1 MLVSYFYP
9 VSGNCITIAVM
20 RKKEFTQTFHKLL
33 TALAVFDNIFI
44 ASAIFTL
51 AIRLLKVINIILFGC
66 CRTFSLLD
74 NPKFWFLIPMFL
86 PMIILGSF
94 AMISSMYLTLA
105 IRWHRNK
112 SFLIQCLDVVGLSIE
127 RFIGVCYPLHS
138 RTRVQRGPFVYILPV
153 VIGRL

>member
-51 AIRLLKVINIILFGC
+51 AIRLPKVINIILFGC

-105 IRWHRNK
+105 IRWHRNEG
-112 SFLIQCLDVVGLSIE
+112 FLIQVLMLLVSALSVLLVSVIHFIQGLKYREDLLYTFYQS
-127 RFIGVCYPLHS
+127 S
-138 RTRVQRGPFVYILPV
+138 
-153 VIGRL
+153 